1 MRSCT
6 VPVWKVLSSALRKA
20 SLSGGFSQ
28 HPRGMCTTPS
38 VLSARGQSLDKKG
51 LKVCQR
57 AGSRAN
63 GWSLRGSGLKSSPGM
78 IQRPTGKN
86 PWGPEVCPRNSVPVV
101 CFLSLGKTSL
111 LRFFLLIVV
120 TYLSYRNG
128 LVSFLL
134 SDFSTAFSLPLSP
147 THPIFLTVSSLLQL
161 ECVHL

>member
-1 MRSCT
+1 MEPQRLRSKILT
-6 VPVWKVLSSALRKA
+6 WHDSETHWKE
-20 SLSGGFSQ
+20 
-28 HPRGMCTTPS
+28 
-38 VLSARGQSLDKKG
+38 
-51 LKVCQR
+51 
-57 AGSRAN
+57 
-63 GWSLRGSGLKSSPGM
+63 SLRTGGM
-78 IQRPTGKN
+78 
-86 PWGPEVCPRNSVPVV
+86 PRNSVPVV